1 MYHPV
6 IATVFLML
14 PLQAAVPELTVT
26 RTRHINIV
34 QQNPAQQ
41 MPIAVHG
48 FAARQAPEENG
59 AFRPNKVINV
69 YTNYCIY

>member
-1 MYHPV
+1 MYHHPV

-69 YTNYCIY
+69 YGN